1 MSKSDDKPKASKVQ
15 PRVAIRNALNAN
27 KAFYIDL
34 GSGKRLH
41 GPASETNPFRLTPFT
56 LTDDTINTIC
66 LDLAEAKV
74 ANSRPMVEQVICS
87 NQVSKPINLPMAQL
101 NHLEACYDGK
111 DYVAELIDCCNT
123 DSPELFAA
131 MFKKW
136 LVSVVAQV
144 FDIGR
149 RNEYAFVFVGAQ
161 NCGKTGFFE
170 RLLWHRQ
177 HYVAPATAFT
187 FSNKEHMLLLTSH
200 VLILLDEMSAYGK
213 KTDLDQLKAAFSLS
227 EVTTDKKYQEAGTY
241 PRRGSFGGTTNKPDF
256 LRDVTGDRRFWVFEL
271 ASYDQPRFNAIDKMQ
286 LWGQLTRLYKEGFVT
301 RMTDAETKANIK
313 RNQVS
318 YSMEK
323 VEDYFIEDN
332 FVVTKNPDHFVSNRA
347 MYLLIDGYNKNLAS
361 KTFGISRT
369 TVAAILKQQGVLA
382 NMQGRDKGAGNK
394 NSRGYQ
400 GLQMKTDW
408 QREED
413 DRIKREANEKAT
425 WADDVKETKAA
436 ADAPVAFL
444 EDQDAAAYKASPAT
458 FPAFYDPE
466 SMKQDGQAEERAKH
480 LADRAAEMDEA
491 AALARVE
498 ADRKAEQA
506 QYAARYAK
514 EAEATAKRRAAEKV
528 AEKAAEKAAQ
538 QENENSDID
547 DVVI

>member
-1 MSKSDDKPKASKVQ
+1 MAISADKPKAPKVQ

-27 KAFYIDL
+27 IAFYIDL
-34 GSGKRLH
+34 GSGKRLK
-41 GPASETNPFRLTPFT
+41 GRAGETNPFLLTPFT

-101 NHLEACYDGK
+101 NHLEARYDGK
-111 DYVAELIDCCNT
+111 DYVAELIDCCTT
-123 DSPELFAA
+123 DSPALFAA

-144 FDIGR
+144 FDISR
-149 RNEYAFVFVGAQ
+149 RNEYAFVLVGAQ
-161 NCGKTGFFE
+161 GCGKTGFFE

-177 HYVAPATAFT
+177 HYAAPATAFT

-241 PRRGSFGGTTNKPDF
+241 ARRGSFGGTTNKQDF
-256 LRDVTGDRRFWVFEL
+256 LRDVTGDRRFLVFEL
-271 ASYDQPRFNAIDKMQ
+271 ESYDQPRFNAIDKNQ

-301 RMTDAETKANIK
+301 RLTSAEIAANIA
-313 RNQVS
+313 RNMDS

-323 VEDYFIEDN
+323 TEDYFIEEN
-332 FVVTKNPDHFVSNRA
+332 FVVTKNPDHFVPNRE
-347 MYLLIDGYNKNLAS
+347 MFKLIDGYNKNLAS

-369 TVAAILKQQGVLA
+369 IVAAILKRQGVLT
-382 NMQGRDKGAGNK
+382 NVQGRDKGDGNK
-394 NSRGYQ
+394 NSRGLQ
-400 GLQMKTDW
+400 GLQLKADW

-413 DRIKREANEKAT
+413 KRIVREANEKAT

-436 ADAPVAFL
+436 ANAPVDFL
-444 EDQDAAAYKASPAT
+444 EDQDADAYKASPAR

-466 SMKQDGQAEERAKH
+466 SMKQDGQAEERAQH
-480 LADRAAEMDEA
+480 LAARAAEKEEA
-491 AALARVE
+491 AELARVE
-498 ADRKAEQA
+498 AERKAELA
-506 QYAARYAK
+506 RYAARYAE
-514 EAEATAKRRAAEKV
+514 EAEATAKQRA
-528 AEKAAEKAAQ
+528 AEKAAERAAQ
-538 QENENSDID
+538 QANDNSDID
-547 DVVI
+547 DVV